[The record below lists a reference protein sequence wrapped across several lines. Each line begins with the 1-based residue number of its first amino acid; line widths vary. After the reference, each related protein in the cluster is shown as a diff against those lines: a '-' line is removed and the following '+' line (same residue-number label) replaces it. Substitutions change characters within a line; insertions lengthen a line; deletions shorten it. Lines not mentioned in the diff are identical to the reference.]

1 MKIKEYIES
10 GVLES
15 YVLGS
20 TSEEE
25 TRELL
30 RLKKQYPEV
39 KDALFELEL
48 DMERL
53 AQHISIPPP
62 PSMLSRIED
71 GINGL
76 IEVPETLPEVKEANP
91 GYNRYDNNKG
101 NQFIEVESESS
112 HMRIHK
118 AWRYVFAAVF
128 VLGKIF
134 LIGFIYYYLSNKQA
148 QEQIQQLKAEVQ
160 QYKSVK

>member
-1 MKIKEYIES
+1 MKIKQYIES
-10 GVLES
+10 GVLEA

-20 TSEEE
+20 ASEEE

-30 RLKKQYPEV
+30 RLKKEYPEV
-39 KDALFELEL
+39 SDALSELEL

-53 AQHISIPPP
+53 AQQIAIPPP
-62 PSMLSRIED
+62 PNMLSRIED

-76 IEVPETLPEVKEANP
+76 IAAPEILPEIKEADT
-91 GYNRYDNNKG
+91 GYHRYDKNKG
-101 NQFIEVESESS
+101 NQFIEVESESN
-112 HMRIHK
+112 HIRIHK
-118 AWRYVFAAVF
+118 AWRLVFAGVF

-134 LIGFIYYYLSNKQA
+134 LVGFIYYYLSNKQA

-160 QYKSVK
+160 QYKTLR